1 MQGIYIYIIILPL
14 SCSYDDQL
22 LVDYRVKCRE
32 GDLAFFNVTTLDLQG
47 RDCIDEDK
55 RQK

>member
-1 MQGIYIYIIILPL
+1 MQGIYIILPL

-22 LVDYRVKCRE
+22 LVDFRVKCRE

-47 RDCIDEDK
+47 RDCIDEDE